1 MTDKEIKNYI
11 NATDANKDGYL
22 SYKEVIDEY
31 N

>member
-22 SYKEVIDEY
+22 SFYEILQE
-31 N
+31 NH